1 MRIAQISDFHI
12 RPAGELIYGALDTA
26 AYLARAVATL
36 NALDPQPDLA
46 LLTGD
51 LVDGGSDEEYARLR
65 ALLAPLRAP
74 YRVIPGNHDTR
85 DGLRRAFAADRY
97 LPTSGDFLHYAIE
110 DGAVRILAL
119 DSLVPGKVWGRL
131 CRERLAWLE
140 AKLAAAP
147 ERPTMIV
154 VHHPPFLTGIAHMDA
169 HAFEGA
175 AQFAAIV
182 RRHDQVERVIAG
194 HVHRAMQVRWA
205 GTVASTCPS
214 TAHQFALDLRPRQP
228 AMWTDE
234 PPGYQIHVWLAA
246 AGLVTHTGAIGD
258 HSPQPLRD

>member
-12 RPAGELIYGALDTA
+12 RPAGQLIYGALDTA
-26 AYLARAVATL
+26 AYLARAVTTL
-36 NALDPQPDLA
+36 NALDPQPDLV

-65 ALLAPLRAP
+65 RLLSPLRAP

-85 DGLRRAFAADRY
+85 EGMRRAFGADGY
-97 LPTSGDFLHYAIE
+97 LPASGEFLHYAIE
-110 DGAVRILAL
+110 GEAVRILAL

-131 CRERLAWLE
+131 CGERLAWLA

-147 ERPTMIV
+147 DRPTMIV
-154 VHHPPFLTGIAHMDA
+154 VHHPPFPTGVAHMDA

-175 AQFAAIV
+175 DEFAAIV
-182 RRHDQVERVIAG
+182 RRHGQVERVVAG
-194 HVHRAMQVRWA
+194 HVHRAMQMRWA

-214 TAHQFALDLRPRQP
+214 TAHHFALDLRPRQP
-228 AMWTDE
+228 AMWTGE
-234 PPGYQIHVWLAA
+234 PPGYQIHVRLGV
-246 AGLVTHTGAIGD
+246 AGLVTHTVAIGD
-258 HSPQPLRD
+258 YAPQPLLD